1 MFKNILVPLDGSPL
15 AEAALPYAKA
25 LAART
30 GARLTLMR
38 AAHYASLLGDMAVE
52 QYRSVELAED
62 YLERQVERLA
72 ADGYAVQAVVPF
84 GGSTATWIV
93 EEADIS
99 HADLV
104 IMATHD
110 RVGADRWVHG
120 SVAETVVHRSIT
132 PVMVV
137 RGGVVEQLAKR
148 FADKDPVLIVP
159 LDGSELAEAALPVAH
174 GLADSLGGRLVLVGV
189 TPAPGQFIAGQ
200 AGAIMAYSAPEIAEL
215 QAGVQAYLGRMAA
228 RGKVDVIVRSGD
240 AATQI
245 ALVAQ
250 EYMSAAVVMATHGR
264 TGALRSILGSVAGNV
279 VHHSSGPVMLVRAR
293 LAQAAEPVAVQQI
306 APLPVS

>member
-1 MFKNILVPLDGSPL
+1 MTIPGRTRLQEWNASQLEVRNERNMFKNILVPLDGSPL
-15 AEAALPYAKA
+15 AEAALPYATA

-38 AAHYASLLGDMAVE
+38 AAQYASLLGDVAVE
-52 QYRSVELAED
+52 QHRSVEAAEE
-62 YLERQVERLA
+62 YLDRQVERLA
-72 ADGYAVQAVVPF
+72 ADGYAVQAAVPF
-84 GGSTATWIV
+84 GGSTATWII
-93 EEADIS
+93 EEADVR

-174 GLADSLGGRLVLVGV
+174 G
-189 TPAPGQFIAGQ
+189 
-200 AGAIMAYSAPEIAEL
+200 
-215 QAGVQAYLGRMAA
+215 
-228 RGKVDVIVRSGD
+228 
-240 AATQI
+240 
-245 ALVAQ
+245 
-250 EYMSAAVVMATHGR
+250 
-264 TGALRSILGSVAGNV
+264 
-279 VHHSSGPVMLVRAR
+279 
-293 LAQAAEPVAVQQI
+293 
-306 APLPVS
+306 